1 MADKFNTG
9 KINVALLVVKT
20 ALWPFLLFK
29 VTCLARVL
37 FELQTLVY
45 GIIITLTLQNC
56 ISISNKEYHSLST
69 DVTQCRL
76 EGLENQP
83 SISDDTSFFSLS
95 KFYGTITHARTSSHE
110 VG

>member
-1 MADKFNTG
+1 MW
-9 KINVALLVVKT
+9 L
-20 ALWPFLLFK
+20 FLLFK
-29 VTCLARVL
+29 VTCLVRVL
-37 FELQTLVY
+37 FNLQTLVCS
-45 GIIITLTLQNC
+45 IIITLALQNY
-56 ISISNKEYHSLST
+56 ISISNKEYHRLST

-83 SISDDTSFFSLS
+83 NISDDTSFFFFS